1 MEKVE
6 QLNPYTDDKRRKE
19 EQVEAMFDTIA
30 PAYDFMNRAMTAGMD
45 RLWLRSLLRRAKA
58 ASPADIADLATGT
71 GDVALALS
79 RRLPRVRIVGLDL
92 SEGMLAK
99 ARAKAERAGA
109 NITFEQADC
118 TATGLPDNSFDLV
131 TIAYGIRNFA
141 DIEAGYREMHRILRP
156 GGTLLVLE
164 LSEPAAAVVKPF
176 YRFYTRRVIPAA
188 GSLVA
193 GDRSAYTYLPQSI
206 AACPQRAA
214 MTAIMAKAGLADAS
228 YKSLFPGVCTLYT
241 AIKPRL

>member
-6 QLNPYTDDKRRKE
+6 QLNPYTDDRRHKK
-19 EQVEAMFDTIA
+19 EQVEAMFDSIA

-45 RLWLRSLLRRAKA
+45 RLWLRSLLRRAGA
-58 ASPADIADLATGT
+58 VSPADVADLATGT
-71 GDVALALS
+71 GDVALALK
-79 RRLPRVRIVGLDL
+79 RALPQARVVGLDL

-99 ARAKAERAGA
+99 ARAKAESAGA
-109 NITFEQADC
+109 DIYFARADC
-118 TATGLPDNSFDLV
+118 AATGWPDSSFDLV

-141 DIEAGYREMHRILRP
+141 DIEGGYREMCRILRP
-156 GGTLLVLE
+156 GGRVLVLE
-164 LSEPAAAVVKPF
+164 LTEPATAVVKPF
-176 YRFYTRRVIPAA
+176 YNFYTRCIIPAA
-188 GSLVA
+188 GSMVA

-214 MTAIMAKAGLADAS
+214 MTAIMAKAGLAEAS
-228 YKSLFPGVCTLYT
+228 FKSLFPGVCTLYT

>member
-1 MEKVE
+1 
-6 QLNPYTDDKRRKE
+6 
-19 EQVEAMFDTIA
+19 
-30 PAYDFMNRAMTAGMD
+30 MTAGMD

-58 ASPADIADLATGT
+58 EAPADIADLATGT
-71 GDVALALS
+71 GDVALALK
-79 RRLPRVRIVGLDL
+79 RCLPDARIVGLDL

-99 ARAKAERAGA
+99 ARVKAARAGA
-109 NITFEQADC
+109 EIVFEQADC
-118 TATGLPDNSFDLV
+118 TATGYPDNSFDLA

-141 DIEAGYREMHRILRP
+141 DIEAGYREMYRILRP
-156 GGTLLVLE
+156 GGRLLVLE
-164 LSEPAAAVVKPF
+164 LTEPATALVKPF
-176 YRFYTRRVIPAA
+176 YRFYTRCIIPAA

-206 AACPQRAA
+206 AACPQRAG
-214 MTAIMAKAGLADAS
+214 MTAIMEKAGLADAK

>member
-6 QLNPYTDDKRRKE
+6 QLNPYIDDKRHKK
-19 EQVEAMFDTIA
+19 EQVEAMFDSIA

-45 RLWLRSLLRRAKA
+45 RLWLRSLLRRARA
-58 ASPADIADLATGT
+58 AAPADVADFATGT
-71 GDVALALS
+71 GDVALALK
-79 RRLPRVRIVGLDL
+79 RALPQACVSGLDL

-109 NITFEQADC
+109 DISFEQTDC
-118 TATGLPDNSFDLV
+118 TATGYADNSFDLV

-141 DIEAGYREMHRILRP
+141 DIEAGYREMLRILRP
-156 GGTLLVLE
+156 GGQLLVLE
-164 LSEPAAAVVKPF
+164 LTEPATALVKPF
-176 YRFYTRRVIPAA
+176 YRFYTRCVIPAA
-188 GSLVA
+188 GSMVA

-214 MTAIMAKAGLADAS
+214 MTAIMSKAGFADAS